1 MSAVRSCHRPPENA
15 KANYLFLSNDKDG
28 WFAFVV
34 IPDFYIFIVDNYI
47 NADRHPKCDICDVY
61 AHADL
66 YGLGKGIFPKDK
78 FPKLPAH
85 PHCLCRI
92 KPIVVGMIDMSK
104 QKDNV
109 DKGGK
114 AYINTPPKREQERL
128 LGVHGRNDVMS
139 GKKEWIASAR
149 GISDEGFK
157 LRSPASSQRGA
168 INIGKEDYWDSLTS
182 EQKSRDMEAVK
193 YYERLRHEDRA
204 ALVEMISESSGMH
217 PKSVYKCKRT
227 GHM

>member
-1 MSAVRSCHRPPENA
+1 
-15 KANYLFLSNDKDG
+15 
-28 WFAFVV
+28 
-34 IPDFYIFIVDNYI
+34 
-47 NADRHPKCDICDVY
+47 
-61 AHADL
+61 
-66 YGLGKGIFPKDK
+66 
-78 FPKLPAH
+78 
-85 PHCLCRI
+85 
-92 KPIVVGMIDMSK
+92 MIDMSR

-114 AYINTPPKREQERL
+114 AYIDTLPKREQERL

-217 PKSVYKCKRT
+217 PKSVYKVLEHLLDNEYNLDRGRERFDEDYNIMQSLQRLIAGNPEEHDLIMLKHERLEHELMNRY
-227 GHM
+227 GYENARAAHDIVERKHNYSLALDRWKNGNSKKNNGK

>member
-1 MSAVRSCHRPPENA
+1 MKFDCRSLHSTTANKIELFILTGLVRIGSS
-15 KANYLFLSNDKDG
+15 FLSLYRI
-28 WFAFVV
+28 F
-34 IPDFYIFIVDNYI
+34 IFIVDNYI

-92 KPIVVGMIDMSK
+92 KPIVDGMINMSK

-114 AYINTPPKREQERL
+114 AYINTLPKREQERL
-128 LGVHGRNDVMS
+128 LGVHV
-139 GKKEWIASAR
+139 KK
-149 GISDEGFK
+149 
-157 LRSPASSQRGA
+157 
-168 INIGKEDYWDSLTS
+168 
-182 EQKSRDMEAVK
+182 M
-193 YYERLRHEDRA
+193 
-204 ALVEMISESSGMH
+204 
-217 PKSVYKCKRT
+217 
-227 GHM
+227 